1 MRKIM
6 FITMVILMLA
16 SCPII
21 FLFVDW
27 KLEKPRDLEKE
38 AKILKNGIIN
48 SYSKKNIRWILW
60 YKVWIDNK
68 R

>member
-6 FITMVILMLA
+6 FITMVILILA

-48 SYSKKNIRWILW
+48 SYSKKNIR
-60 YKVWIDNK
+60 
-68 R
+68 

>member
-21 FLFVDW
+21 FLFVNW

-38 AKILKNGIIN
+38 AKIV
-48 SYSKKNIRWILW
+48 KKGIRWILW

>member
-6 FITMVILMLA
+6 FITIVISILA
-16 SCPII
+16 SCPIM

-38 AKILKNGIIN
+38 AKIVKNGITN
-48 SYSKKNIRWILW
+48 SYSKKH
-60 YKVWIDNK
+60 
-68 R
+68 